1 MKGIMFNNK
10 YGLEDA
16 VLDGTKTM
24 TRRYIS
30 NKLINQYEEWIE
42 NARCINV
49 PEGTSYETLE
59 EFLSKR
65 TPYEIGEVVAIKQ
78 SYKDIGFE
86 PEKILYRSMSEIDG
100 YIIMERADSE
110 KGWNN
115 KMFVCNKLM
124 PHHIKIT
131 DIDVQNLQDISD
143 DDCIKEGIKIGI
155 NPDGKHYHYFD
166 TENVRTF
173 FDTPRKAFAALIDK
187 VSGKGTWDSN
197 PLVWVYYY
205 ELVD

>member
-1 MKGIMFNNK
+1 
-10 YGLEDA
+10 
-16 VLDGTKTM
+16 
-24 TRRYIS
+24 
-30 NKLINQYEEWIE
+30 
-42 NARCINV
+42 
-49 PEGTSYETLE
+49 
-59 EFLSKR
+59 
-65 TPYEIGEVVAIKQ
+65 
-78 SYKDIGFE
+78 
-86 PEKILYRSMSEIDG
+86 
-100 YIIMERADSE
+100 
-110 KGWNN
+110 
-115 KMFVCNKLM
+115 M

>member
-1 MKGIMFNNK
+1 MFNEH
-10 YGLEDA
+10 YGLESATLNGIKTRTSRIVNFPKTRCGKDVCSLQPTHENKFTKVDIELLDA
-16 VLDGTKTM
+16 DGISIEPNSFIVP
-24 TRRYIS
+24 RYIL
-30 NKLINQYEEWIE
+30 N
-42 NARCINV
+42 
-49 PEGTSYETLE
+49 
-59 EFLSKR
+59 
-65 TPYEIGEVVAIKQ
+65 EVIAIKQ
-78 SYKDIGFE
+78 AYNIVLSKIDWCHRGLYEDE
-86 PEKILYRSMSEIDG
+86 P
-100 YIIMERADSE
+100 
-110 KGWNN
+110 GWNN
-115 KMFVCNKLM
+115 KMFVRADLM

-155 NPDGKHYHYFD
+155 NPDGKHYYYFD

-173 FDTPRKAFAALIDK
+173 FNTPRKAFAALIDK